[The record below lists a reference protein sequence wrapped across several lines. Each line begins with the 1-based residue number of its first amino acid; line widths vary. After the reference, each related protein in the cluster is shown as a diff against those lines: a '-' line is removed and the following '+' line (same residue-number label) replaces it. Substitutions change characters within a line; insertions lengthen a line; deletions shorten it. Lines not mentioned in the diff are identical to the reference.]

1 MSSLEV
7 TLLSIFSAIII
18 LMTVYSM
25 VRVFNIAKKRSDITI
40 VQYKTYVTITIASGL
55 VIATLLPF
63 GYLKLVEMIG
73 LQ

>member
-1 MSSLEV
+1 MEV

-25 VRVFNIAKKRSDITI
+25 VRVFKIAKKRSDITNN
-40 VQYKTYVTITIASGL
+40 QYKTYVTIAIASGL
-55 VIATLLPF
+55 VMATILPF
-63 GYLKLVEMIG
+63 GYLKLVEMLG